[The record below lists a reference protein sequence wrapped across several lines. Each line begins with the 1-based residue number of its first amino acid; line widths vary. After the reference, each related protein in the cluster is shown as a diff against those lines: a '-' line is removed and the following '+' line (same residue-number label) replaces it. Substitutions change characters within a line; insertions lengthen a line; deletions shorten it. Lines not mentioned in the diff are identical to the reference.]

1 MVGASARTES
11 TTAVK
16 VTIWLACSADRE
28 SNRQIADHRL
38 VQSDEIRYHTKKERS
53 FGRHSTLDFEASP

>member
-1 MVGASARTES
+1 MVGSPARTES

-28 SNRQIADHRL
+28 SNRQITDHRL
-38 VQSDEIRYHTKKERS
+38 VQSDEIRYHTKKERP
-53 FGRHSTLDFEASP
+53 FGGHSAFDVEASP